1 MSKHQGKNIVLIL
14 DFSYYLSVSYCCF
27 QGRAIFASGSPFGPV
42 EYNGK
47 VYLSGQ
53 VIFFFLL
60 GLNDCSRN
68 VED

>member
-1 MSKHQGKNIVLIL
+1 MSKHQRKNIVLSL
-14 DFSYYLSVSYCCF
+14 YFSLLKFDLLIISVSYCCL

-53 VIFFFLL
+53 V
-60 GLNDCSRN
+60 
-68 VED
+68 